1 MTEDIYE
8 GYKKRLGNP
17 IIVALD
23 RMEKEKAIEI
33 MEELGREV
41 WGYKLDALI
50 IENGTTNLFR
60 EIEDRVGF
68 VNLFVD
74 LRFSGPP
81 KAIRQSIIKCLHP
94 NVSFVSVNFTSG
106 VQGIKV
112 AAETSRTSRVLVYS
126 LDSSLSITDVNFIF
140 NTPFRYIQSFKAAQM
155 VKEAG
160 AHGLYLAA
168 SELEFL
174 SHPDYHEV
182 IKDIPEIVAVGI
194 RPKNYSDKGVH
205 KFVMTPAQ
213 AFERGATKVVIG
225 SPITKARNRLRA
237 VRKILKEIGR

>member
-1 MTEDIYE
+1 MTENIYE

-23 RMEKEKAIEI
+23 RMQKEEAIKI
-33 MEELGREV
+33 IEELGREV
-41 WGYKLDALI
+41 WGYKLDALV
-50 IENGTTNLFR
+50 IEHGISLFR
-60 EIEDRVGF
+60 EIENRVGI

-81 KAIRQSIIKCLHP
+81 RAIRQSVIACLHP
-94 NVSFVSVNFTSG
+94 SVAFVSVNFTSG
-106 VQGIKV
+106 VQGIRA
-112 AAETSRTSRVLVYS
+112 AAETGRTSRVLVYS

-140 NTPFRYIQSFKAAQM
+140 NMPFRYIQSFKAAQM

-194 RPKNYSDKGVH
+194 RPKNYPDRGVH
-205 KFVMTPAQ
+205 KFVMTPAE
-213 AFERGATKVVIG
+213 AISRGATKVVIG
-225 SPITKARNRLRA
+225 SPITKARNKLRA
-237 VRKILKEIGR
+237 VSKILKEIER